1 MWLIVGLGNPGPK
14 YELTRHNIG
23 FLAVDFLQQSMGE
36 PPMKMAFHGLCAQGS
51 LQNERVLLLK
61 PQTFMNKSGLSVQR
75 AAAFYKIHPD
85 HIIVLHDDLDI
96 PLGQMRIK
104 QGGGHGGHN
113 GLRDIDAHL
122 GANYFRLRLGIG
134 RPAIKGTESDFVL
147 HPFSN
152 SEFKIVEEVIKK
164 AQDASIALIKE
175 GLEAS
180 QKKHQIK
187 N

>member
-23 FLAVDFLQQSMGE
+23 FLAIDYALTSLGNA
-36 PPMKMAFHGLCAQGS
+36 PMKSGFNGLFAQGN
-51 LQNERVLLLK
+51 LEGEKVILLK
-61 PQTFMNKSGLSVQR
+61 PQTYMNKSGLSVQA
-75 AAAFYKIHPD
+75 AAAFYKIRPD
-85 HIIVLHDDLDI
+85 HIIVLHDDMDLL
-96 PLGQMRIK
+96 LGQMRIK

-122 GANYFRLRLGIG
+122 GANYVRIRLGIG

-152 SEFKIVEEVIKK
+152 AELKTVEEVIKK
-164 AQDASIALIKE
+164 SHAASVALMKE
-175 GLEAS
+175 DLAAV
-180 QKKHQIK
+180 QQKHQIK
-187 N
+187 